1 MGDLLSPQVCD
12 YLDGL
17 VPARPPEL
25 ERMEAY
31 AREYGFPIIG
41 PACGHLCYQ
50 LARVRWAMPA
60 VDRPRQQLED
70 LVGKASKAATKTD
83 KKTRRKMS
91 AAQKKAISARMKK
104 YWAAKK
110 QAKQ

>member
-1 MGDLLSPQVCD
+1 MAEKIGRHVLE
-12 YLDGL
+12 
-17 VPARPPEL
+17 EL
-25 ERMEAY
+25 
-31 AREYGFPIIG
+31 AREGAKQRI
-41 PACGHLCYQ
+41 ASLRKE
-50 LARVRWAMPA
+50 L
-60 VDRPRQQLED
+60 QQLED